1 MNAKEFVLNPVICS
15 LPWIG
20 VYVQPDGTVKNCAI
34 SNEILGNIHNNTL
47 EECLH
52 GQKNQQVKQDMI
64 DNIQHSRCDSCYKVE
79 DLSNNKIKNESNRS
93 WYKKYGIKNIDL
105 NIYNKPTNFE
115 LRVLDLRW
123 RNTCN
128 QACVYCSPD
137 LSSRWA
143 QEMNDH
149 RYIINDSVL
158 DQTKQYI
165 FQRLD
170 NVDHRYLAGGEPLL
184 IKENK
189 ELLEKLLTV
198 NPDVEIRVNSNL
210 SVVDT
215 DVFRLLMKFK
225 NVKWT
230 ISVDAIQESY
240 EYIRWP
246 GKWDRFKD
254 NLMLLNSQNNNINFN
269 MVWCALNATG
279 IFDCVDFLNS
289 IGFQENMYIIQCL
302 DHPTPLDVRSLPKD
316 QIATLKKLMHSRLE
330 TANPSHW
337 FAKCLTSML
346 NFLELDNKSTTAD
359 LKEFLQT
366 LDRRRNLDSKKIF
379 PHVYQ

>member
-1 MNAKEFVLNPVICS
+1 MNIKEFVLDPTICS
-15 LPWIG
+15 LPWVG
-20 VYVQPDGTVKNCAI
+20 VYVQPDGLVKNCAI
-34 SNEILGNIHNNTL
+34 SRDLLGNIHNNTL

-52 GQKNQQVKQDMI
+52 GQKNQQVKQDMLNGI
-64 DNIQHSRCDSCYKVE
+64 RHSRCNNCYKVE
-79 DLSNNKIKNESNRS
+79 DLSSNKIKNASNRS
-93 WYKKYGIKNIDL
+93 WYKKYGVKNVDL
-105 NIYNKPTNFE
+105 KIYNSPTNFE

-128 QACVYCSPD
+128 QACVYCGPD

-143 QEMNDH
+143 QDLNDH
-149 RYIINDSVL
+149 RYVIDDAALV
-158 DQTKQYI
+158 QTKQYI

-170 NVDHRYLAGGEPLL
+170 KLTHIYLAGGEPLL

-189 ELLEKLLTV
+189 ELLERLLTA

-215 DVFRLLMKFK
+215 DVFKLLAKFK

-230 ISVDAIQESY
+230 ISVDAVQDQY

-246 GKWDRFKD
+246 GKWNQFKD
-254 NLMLLNSQNNNINFN
+254 NLIFLNSQNSNINFN

-279 IFDCVDFLNS
+279 IFDCIDFLNS
-289 IGFQENMYIIQCL
+289 VGFQENMYMIQCL
-302 DHPTPLDVRSLPKD
+302 DSPAPLDVRNLPKD
-316 QIATLKKLMHSRLE
+316 QIAALKELIHTRLK
-330 TANPSHW
+330 TADPSLW

-346 NFLELDNKSTTAD
+346 NFLDQDSKSTTAG

-366 LDRRRNLDSKKIF
+366 LDQRRNLDSKKLF